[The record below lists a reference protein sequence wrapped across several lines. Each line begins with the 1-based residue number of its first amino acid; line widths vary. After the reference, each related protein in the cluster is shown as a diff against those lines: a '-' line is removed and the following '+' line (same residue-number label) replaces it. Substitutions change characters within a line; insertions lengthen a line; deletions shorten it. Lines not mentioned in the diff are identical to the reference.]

1 LTPQITVRD
10 AFCACS
16 GLPRRDLEF
25 QFRALELTPERI
37 IDGMA
42 ELALTAPFGEKY
54 QYNNQLVAVGGF
66 AAAVA
71 DGGAPDDLAY
81 AYDIALRDRV
91 LNPIGMPRSTLFL
104 SDVVAGNDYATP
116 HAPDLAGSPV
126 PLPMLLDDEWI
137 APVAPTGALWS
148 SAREMARYIQTE
160 LSRGIAPDGVRVVSA
175 ENLERTWQPG
185 APMDLGPETPALFA
199 ATSSHYGLGWVVGTY
214 GGQRLVSHTGG
225 TYGFNS
231 LVTFLPDADLGLVV
245 LTNRNGAGAK
255 LAFAAQFRLFELL
268 FAQPATI
275 DAILEAV
282 ISGEAAGR
290 ADLLAHLGQV
300 DPTAVAP
307 YLGRY
312 DNPDLGAMTLAM
324 RADTLVFDTG
334 AERSELRPRL
344 DASGAVTD
352 YVFINPPRGTN
363 PPMMH
368 VALENDGGQPRVVLT
383 ALADPG
389 EADLVYP
396 YELIEATPAP

>member
-1 LTPQITVRD
+1 V
-10 AFCACS
+10 
-16 GLPRRDLEF
+16 
-25 QFRALELTPERI
+25 

-42 ELALTAPFGEKY
+42 QLALTAPFGEKY

-91 LNPIGMPRSTLFL
+91 LNPIGMPRSTLLL

-116 HAPDLAGSPV
+116 HAPDLDGSPV

-148 SAREMARYIQTE
+148 SAREMARYVQTE
-160 LSRGIAPDGVRVVSA
+160 LGRGVAPDGVRVVSA

-185 APMDLGPETPALFA
+185 APMDVGPETPALFA
-199 ATSSHYGLGWVVGTY
+199 AVSSHYALGWTVGTY

-245 LTNRNGAGAK
+245 LTNRNGTGAK

-300 DPTAVAP
+300 DPAAVTP

-312 DNPDLGAMTLAM
+312 ANPDLGAMTLAL
-324 RADTLVFDTG
+324 RAGTLVFDTG

-352 YVFINPPRGTN
+352 YVFVDPPRGTN
-363 PPMMH
+363 PPQMH
-368 VALENDGGQPRVVLT
+368 VALESDGDNQPRVVLT

-389 EADLVYP
+389 EADLVYR
-396 YELIEATPAP
+396 YELIEAATPTP